1 MTGIKLQ
8 QEKKLW
14 TEEKTVSK
22 NGSYSYRGN
31 SHNFYGI
38 SSALSILYFVS
49 FFSSSF
55 FFLFS
60 LQPCV

>member
-8 QEKKLW
+8 QEKNLW

-31 SHNFYGI
+31 S
-38 SSALSILYFVS
+38 LMV
-49 FFSSSF
+49 
-55 FFLFS
+55 
-60 LQPCV
+60 